1 MNREAQPK
9 HASDTGGRVIIVE
22 DEEALRVAYE
32 RLLSAAGLSVYSFG
46 TAEEALAHLES
57 ESADALVSDI
67 NLPGISGID
76 LLHEIR
82 KRDLDLP
89 VLVIS
94 GSPSVDTA
102 AKAVEWGALRYL
114 VKPVD
119 HVTLRDAVR
128 TAVSLGRISKLQD
141 EAARL
146 SRTTFLRVRDLAGA
160 EATFNAGM
168 QKLWMAYQPIVSL
181 KDRSVVG
188 QEALLRTTSD
198 EIRSPGAFFE
208 LAERTGRVRDLG
220 RSIRAAIAGSASQR
234 APGTDIF
241 VNLHPSDILD
251 PRLYSSDE
259 SLLPYAKHV
268 VLEITERDAIKDA
281 TGVRERLV
289 YLRKCGFRVAVDDLG
304 SGYSGLNY
312 LALLEPDIVKL
323 DMALTRDVHKIHVK
337 QKLVE
342 AMCTL
347 SHDLGATIVAE
358 GVECAEEQDVLVT
371 LGCDFLQGYLYAK
384 PGKPF
389 PEVTWPG

>member
-1 MNREAQPK
+1 
-9 HASDTGGRVIIVE
+9 
-22 DEEALRVAYE
+22 
-32 RLLSAAGLSVYSFG
+32 
-46 TAEEALAHLES
+46 
-57 ESADALVSDI
+57 
-67 NLPGISGID
+67 
-76 LLHEIR
+76 
-82 KRDLDLP
+82 

-119 HVTLRDAVR
+119 HGTLRDAVR

-160 EATFNAGM
+160 EATFNSGI

-181 KDRSVVG
+181 KDHSVVG

-208 LAERTGRVRDLG
+208 LAERTGHVRDLG
-220 RSIRAAIAGSASQR
+220 RSIRAAIATTANHRS
-234 APGTDIF
+234 PGTDIF
-241 VNLHPSDILD
+241 VNLHPTDILD

-259 SLLPYAKHV
+259 SLLPYANHV

-281 TGVRERLV
+281 NGVRERLA

-323 DMALTRDVHKIHVK
+323 DMALTRDVHKIPVK

-342 AMCTL
+342 AMCAL

-358 GVECAEEQDVLVT
+358 GVECVEEQEVLVN

-384 PGKPF
+384 PGKAF
-389 PEVTWPG
+389 PEVRWPG